1 MASRPEIAPE
11 ERERSDPK
19 RVRSQAL
26 RKLLFADPSQKVYA
40 ILDGAS
46 NPTLVGKLR
55 SLAPKHACLFAGK
68 LHPSEV
74 QTAPYV
80 VELERDSES
89 TRWILEGG
97 WGRHWGIFA
106 VSEADLG
113 TLRRHLKTLL
123 MVHDPDGRRLYFRYY
138 DPRVFSVY
146 LPTCNV
152 EEMEQVFGP
161 VLAYSMED
169 ASARNLL
176 VFERG
181 GEGPRQRALSVDQ
194 GGV

>member
-1 MASRPEIAPE
+1 MASRSEIARD

-46 NPTLVGKLR
+46 NPSLVGKLR

-68 LHPSEV
+68 LHPSEL

-80 VELERDSES
+80 VLLEPDSES

-106 VSEADLG
+106 VSGADLG
-113 TLRRHLKTLL
+113 TLRRHLKL
-123 MVHDPDGRRLYFRYY
+123 
-138 DPRVFSVY
+138 S
-146 LPTCNV
+146 
-152 EEMEQVFGP
+152 
-161 VLAYSMED
+161 YSMED
-169 ASARNLL
+169 ESARNLL

-181 GEGPRQRALSVDQ
+181 GEGPRQRALSVD
-194 GGV
+194 